1 MNKIEIIAELNKLNI
16 NKDLF
21 WVVGSSSLVLRGIIE
36 NSNDIDLAMTEECFK
51 TLDTT
56 PIYLGDNHNVKWY
69 KYNDV
74 IEFCVDSKTKDKVDD
89 LEPFNLLNLKY
100 YYDNFLKDSDREKDK
115 DKKELIRKYIGE

>member
-51 TLDTT
+51 TLDIT

-74 IEFCVDSKTKDKVDD
+74 IEFCVDVKTADKVDD

>member
-1 MNKIEIIAELNKLNI
+1 MNKIEIIDELNKLKI

-51 TLDTT
+51 TLDIT

-115 DKKELIRKYIGE
+115 DKKELIRRYIGE

>member
-1 MNKIEIIAELNKLNI
+1 MNKIEIIDELNKLNI

-51 TLDTT
+51 TLDIT

-74 IEFCVDSKTKDKVDD
+74 IEFCVDVKTTDKVDD

-115 DKKELIRKYIGE
+115 GKKELIRKYIGE